1 MHPTLSEEDMKR
13 VREAWKFI
21 QTTIK
26 QFIEA
31 VKEVCK
37 KLKEILPGILKSIL
51 TQGPPGREQR
61 KRQRQ
66 QQQEEIKQNQIFA
79 RYKSYESRRINAVL
93 RVYKPP

>member
-1 MHPTLSEEDMKR
+1 MRPTLSEEDMKR
-13 VREAWKFI
+13 IREAWKFI

-51 TQGPPGREQR
+51 TQGPPGRERR
-61 KRQRQ
+61 KRKR
-66 QQQEEIKQNQIFA
+66 QQEEIKQNQIFV

>member
-1 MHPTLSEEDMKR
+1 MRPTLSEEDMKR

-26 QFIEA
+26 QFNEA

-51 TQGPPGREQR
+51 TQGPPSREKR
-61 KRQRQ
+61 KRKR
-66 QQQEEIKQNQIFA
+66 QQEEIKQNQIFA

>member
-1 MHPTLSEEDMKR
+1 MRPTLSEEDMKR
-13 VREAWKFI
+13 VQEARKLI

-31 VKEVCK
+31 VKEVCE

-51 TQGPPGREQR
+51 TQRPPGREQR

-66 QQQEEIKQNQIFA
+66 QQEIKQNQIFA